1 MLEEIKILD
10 ETDSIILNILQ
21 KNCRISNN
29 DIAKKVGLPKSTVQY
44 RIKRLEK
51 DGIIEGYRAHV
62 NSEKI
67 GKDYIT
73 ITFVQAKYGKE
84 NYEKVGKVLAK
95 IPGVFV
101 VYFILGK
108 HDFVVLC
115 NSNNRDD
122 FMKKLDILY
131 NMPEVERSNTTV
143 VMKTIKE
150 D

>member
-1 MLEEIKILD
+1 LFKEIKTLD
-10 ETDSIILNILQ
+10 EADSLILGILQ

-29 DIAKKVGLPKSTVQY
+29 AIAKQVGLPKSTVQY

-62 NSEKI
+62 NAEKI
-67 GKDYIT
+67 GKDYTT
-73 ITFVQAKYGKE
+73 ITFVQAKYGKQ

-95 IPGVFV
+95 IPGVFG
-101 VYFILGK
+101 VYFILGE

-115 NSNNRDD
+115 NSDNRDD
-122 FMKKLDILY
+122 FMNKLDILY
-131 NMPEVERSNTTV
+131 NMEEVERSNTTV
-143 VMKTIKE
+143 VMKTVRE